1 VGTPNL
7 DGITAR
13 DRGHAVRGSIGERVS
28 RCERVRERAVMNGD
42 ARPAMPGR

>member
-1 VGTPNL
+1 MPNL

-13 DRGHAVRGSIGERVS
+13 DRWPRGPRIDRRTLSS
-28 RCERVRERAVMNGD
+28 RESPRERAVMNGD